1 MEFDRLDKKQAE
13 LMNAKNTLERSWNG
27 IMEPVFQCHQS
38 PFLLEPKP
46 ITSSTHMTVSNGKFV
61 FCFQMEHVN
70 EKTECVLNE
79 LNSKICLNLGY
90 TTAKIHII
98 SSQKSTTDQSQSGQ

>member
-1 MEFDRLDKKQAE
+1 MEWNYGTRFSMSSKSSFVRTKTYYE
-13 LMNAKNTLERSWNG
+13 L
-27 IMEPVFQCHQS
+27 
-38 PFLLEPKP
+38 
-46 ITSSTHMTVSNGKFV
+46 TVSNGKFV